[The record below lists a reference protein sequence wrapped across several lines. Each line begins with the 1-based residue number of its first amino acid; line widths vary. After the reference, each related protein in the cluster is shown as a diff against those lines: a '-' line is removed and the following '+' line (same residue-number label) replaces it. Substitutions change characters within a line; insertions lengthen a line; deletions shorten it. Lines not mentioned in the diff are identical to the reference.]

1 MSRSLVRD
9 DHGNPLYFISQIQDI
24 SDRKALEEQL
34 LHLASHDSLTGLY
47 NRAAFGEQLDRGL
60 SLARRTGNPLALL
73 FLDLDDFKR
82 VNDTL
87 GHDAG
92 DRLLAE
98 VAKRLL
104 DCVRAEDA
112 VARLGDDEFCVLL
125 ENLPNA
131 EGALR
136 AAERIKACLE
146 KPFVLGLRNLPC
158 LTASIG
164 IVVANSGEHTS
175 AERLLNQADAAM
187 YQAKRSGKAQHRLHL
202 DLTSEDGIS

>member
-1 MSRSLVRD
+1 M
-9 DHGNPLYFISQIQDI
+9 
-24 SDRKALEEQL
+24 
-34 LHLASHDSLTGLY
+34 
-47 NRAAFGEQLDRGL
+47 
-60 SLARRTGNPLALL
+60 
-73 FLDLDDFKR
+73 
-82 VNDTL
+82 
-87 GHDAG
+87 
-92 DRLLAE
+92 
-98 VAKRLL
+98 
-104 DCVRAEDA
+104 
-112 VARLGDDEFCVLL
+112 LL

-146 KPFVLGLRNLPC
+146 KPFVLGLRNLPR